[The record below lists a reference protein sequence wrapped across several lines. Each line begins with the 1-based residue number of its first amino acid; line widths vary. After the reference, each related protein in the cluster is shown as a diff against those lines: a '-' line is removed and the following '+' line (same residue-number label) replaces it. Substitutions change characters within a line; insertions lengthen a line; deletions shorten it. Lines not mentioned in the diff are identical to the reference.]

1 MTDPSQS
8 LIAAAQARRAHS
20 IQFLQ
25 RLIVAQRDGEAAVQ
39 QCYAEHLRAAGCEIE
54 SLRYS
59 PPEVRMRY
67 EFAEG
72 DVAATQDRVSLV
84 ARLRGAGAG
93 TGVGTGVGAGRSLIF
108 FGHPD
113 GEPVA
118 GLDRWQ
124 HDPFAGTIVQGRIHG
139 WGVADDLAGIAIMAE
154 AIRVIVDAGLRPAGD
169 VIATSTP
176 SKRHARGVAAAL
188 QHGCTADAA
197 IYLHPAESGHGMQE
211 IKAICSGQLY
221 LRITVVGRPP
231 DTREP
236 GHTAFAHLA
245 VSALDKALLVK
256 AALDAL
262 DRERGARVR
271 HAGIEA
277 VVGRA
282 TNILV
287 SQIACGEPGRFSR
300 MPVRCTLGASVSFP
314 PGERIEQVQQEITD
328 CLAACAQQDDW
339 LRDHPPQLEWLSGVT
354 GAELPADAPLFA
366 AVSAAVSRVTG
377 LSPYVNAMHTSSD
390 IRVPMVQQGIPTVGF
405 GPLCGD
411 LTQNGGHDEWVDVED
426 YLRAI
431 QVAADSALRWCGAAV
446 DTARG

>member
-1 MTDPSQS
+1 MTDLSQS

-20 IQFLQ
+20 IRFLQ
-25 RLIVAQRDGEAAVQ
+25 SLIAAQRDGEEAVQ
-39 QCYAEHLRAAGCEIE
+39 QRYADHLRAAGCEIE

-59 PPEVRMRY
+59 PPEVQMRH

-84 ARLRGAGAG
+84 ARLRGGG
-93 TGVGTGVGAGRSLIF
+93 GGRSLIF

-118 GLDRWQ
+118 GVDRWQ
-124 HDPFAGTIVQGRIHG
+124 YDPFAGTIAQGRIHG

-188 QHGCTADAA
+188 QHGYMADAA

-245 VSALDKALLVK
+245 VSALDKALQVK

-262 DRERGARVR
+262 DRDRGARVR

-287 SQIACGEPGRFSR
+287 SQVDCGEPGRFSR
-300 MPVRCTLGASVSFP
+300 IPIRCTLGASVSFP
-314 PGERIEQVQQEITD
+314 PGERIEQVQQEIVN
-328 CLAACAQQDDW
+328 CLADCAQRDDW
-339 LRDHPPQLEWLSGVT
+339 LCDHPPQLEWLSGVT
-354 GAELPADAPLFA
+354 GAELPANAPLFA
-366 AVSAAVSRVTG
+366 AVSAAVTRVTG
-377 LSPYVNAMHTSSD
+377 LSPYLNAMHTSSD
-390 IRVPMVQQGIPTVGF
+390 IRVPMVQKGIPTVGF

-431 QVAADSALRWCGAAV
+431 QVAAESALRWCGAPG
-446 DTARG
+446 DTLPPSRSQL

>member
-1 MTDPSQS
+1 MSQVTDT
-8 LIAAAQARRAHS
+8 LLAAAQARREQS

-25 RLIVAQRDGEAAVQ
+25 QLIAAQRDGEAAVQ
-39 QCYAEHLRAAGCEIE
+39 HLFAEHLRAAGCEVE
-54 SLRYS
+54 SLRYA
-59 PPEVRMRY
+59 PRDVQMRQ
-67 EFAEG
+67 EFAAG
-72 DVAATQDRVSLV
+72 DVSAVQERESLV
-84 ARLRGAGAG
+84 ARLPGR
-93 TGVGTGVGAGRSLIF
+93 GAGRSLIF

-113 GEPVA
+113 GEPLA
-118 GLDRWQ
+118 GLERWQ
-124 HDPFAGTIVQGRIHG
+124 HDPFAGEIAQGRIHG

-154 AIRVIVDAGLRPAGD
+154 AIRVIVDAGLQPAGD

-188 QHGCTADAA
+188 QHGYTADAA
-197 IYLHPAESGHGMQE
+197 IYVHPAESGHGMQE

-221 LRITVVGRPP
+221 FRITVEGRPP

-245 VSALDKALLVK
+245 VSALDKAVLVK

-271 HAGIEA
+271 HPGIEA
-277 VVGRA
+277 EVGRA

-287 SQIACGEPGRFSR
+287 SNIVAGEPGRYSR
-300 MPVRCTLGASVSFP
+300 LPTRCTLGASVSFP
-314 PGERIEQVQQEITD
+314 PGEPMTQVQQEITA
-328 CLAACAQQDDW
+328 CLADCAQRDEW
-339 LRDHPPQLEWLSGVT
+339 LRDHPPQIEWLSGVT
-354 GAELPADAPLFA
+354 GAELPGDSPLFA

-390 IRVPMVQQGIPTVGF
+390 IRVPMVQKGIPTVGF

-411 LTQNGGHDEWVDVED
+411 LSQNGGHDEWVDVED

-431 QVAADSALRWCGAAV
+431 QVAADSALRWCGAV
-446 DTARG
+446 QG